1 MVRPLH
7 PVRAR
12 IGPTASA
19 IPTLL
24 AALVAL
30 PVIFGAVYAVLAVFG
45 VVGAGAGAPAATGW
59 DRVVLLL
66 SDRTTWR
73 GLGWSLYIAGASTAL
88 ATLGA
93 SVAALLFARQSR
105 TDRFA
110 RSVASLPLPV
120 PHLVA
125 AATALFILG
134 QSGVLARLL
143 YLAGI
148 ISLPAEMPALVY
160 DRLGVSL
167 ILALAWKELPFLAVV
182 AFALRAT
189 HSRSFE
195 EAARTLGASTSM
207 VAYRI
212 SWPLLWRGLLPAV
225 IATFVFAFGSYE
237 TAVLLAPV
245 DPAPL
250 PVLTMERFA
259 DPDLSRRGEAY
270 GLAVLALL
278 VAGVAVAGH
287 EWTRA
292 RWGAWHR

>member
-1 MVRPLH
+1 M
-7 PVRAR
+7 
-12 IGPTASA
+12 
-19 IPTLL
+19 LL

-30 PVIFGAVYAVLAVFG
+30 PVIFGAAYAVLAMLG
-45 VVGAGAGAPAATGW
+45 LVGAGAGVAPEAVW
-59 DRVVLLL
+59 DRFERLL

-73 GLGWSLYIAGASTAL
+73 GLGWSLYIAATSTAL
-88 ATLGA
+88 ATIGA
-93 SVAALLFARQSR
+93 SVVALLFASHAR

-125 AATALFILG
+125 AATALFVLG

-143 YLAGI
+143 YMAGL
-148 ISLPAEMPALVY
+148 ISVPTDMPALVY
-160 DRLGVSL
+160 DRLGISL
-167 ILALAWKELPFLAVV
+167 IVSLAWKELPFLAVV
-182 AFALRAT
+182 AFALRGT
-189 HSRSFE
+189 HSRTFE
-195 EAARTLGASTSM
+195 EAARTLGASAGM
-207 VAYRI
+207 VARRI

-270 GLAVLALL
+270 GLALLALL
-278 VAGVAVAGH
+278 VAGVAVALH